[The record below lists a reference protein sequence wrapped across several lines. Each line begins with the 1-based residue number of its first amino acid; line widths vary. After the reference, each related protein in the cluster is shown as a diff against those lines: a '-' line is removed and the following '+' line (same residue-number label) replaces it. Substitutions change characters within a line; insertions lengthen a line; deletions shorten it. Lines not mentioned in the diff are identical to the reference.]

1 MGQHIHELLHVAAAT
16 LFAVAAVSALLEY
29 RVLRERVVLTY
40 GAACLCA
47 AAFAAHVAI
56 SHSLP
61 KSGAFW
67 IPWTSLNL
75 IVTFGATFFY
85 LLTMQT
91 FVGVRGRWFGAALV
105 VQIGLTAVA
114 LADLLLYAATRRS
127 LMFVP
132 IPRAGLSESQREVG
146 EAAYSLLPAAQI
158 TAGLFMFSYVFGVAY
173 LVVHLV
179 RARSRDALV
188 YTGLIVNSALVVNDV
203 LVAMSVFGGWYLMAF
218 SKAFETIRIHRDIR
232 IRARERI
239 ERRLRQA
246 EKMEAVGRVAGGIAH
261 DFSNVL
267 MAVGGSVELA
277 ADRFPPDDPVN
288 QDLDLARDGLETGR
302 RLVRQ
307 LLDVARAEETKA
319 EYVDIND
326 FLARSTKF
334 FSSMVSREVRLEVMA
349 EPGIGGVMIAPG
361 QLTQVLMNLVVN
373 ARDAMPNCGI
383 IKIQASTLSGRRGRL
398 SDDGDRPK
406 IVISVIDEGGGMPKE
421 VLEHVFEPFF
431 TTKAEYGGS
440 GLGLATLY
448 TIVRKAGG
456 YVEVESELGRGT
468 RFDVVLPR
476 FQG

>member
-1 MGQHIHELLHVAAAT
+1 MGQHVHELLNVAAAT
-16 LFAVAAVSALLEY
+16 LFVVAAVSALLEY

-47 AAFAAHVAI
+47 AGFAAHVAI
-56 SHSLP
+56 SHSLS
-61 KSGAFW
+61 KGGTFW

-91 FVGVRGRWFGAALV
+91 FVGVRGRLFSAALL
-105 VQIGLTAVA
+105 VQGALTAVA

-127 LMFVP
+127 FMFLP
-132 IPRAGLSESQREVG
+132 IPRAGLSESQLAVG
-146 EAAYSLLPAAQI
+146 EGAYSLLPAAQV
-158 TAGLFMFSYVFGVAY
+158 TAGLFMLSYVFGVGY
-173 LVVHLV
+173 LLVHLV
-179 RARSRDALV
+179 RTRSRDALV
-188 YTGLIVNSALVVNDV
+188 YTGLAVNSAIVVNDT
-203 LVAMSVFGGWYLMAF
+203 LVAMSVFGGWYLMTF
-218 SKAFETIRIHRDIR
+218 SKAFETVRIHRDIR
-232 IRARERI
+232 TRARERI

-267 MAVGGSVELA
+267 MAVGGSVELVG
-277 ADRFPPDDPVN
+277 DRFEADHPVN
-288 QDLDLARDGLETGR
+288 QDLDLAREGLETGR

-334 FSSMVSREVRLEVMA
+334 FSSMVSREVRLEVVA
-349 EPGIGGVMIAPG
+349 EPAIGGVMIAPG

-373 ARDAMPNCGI
+373 ARDATPTHGT
-383 IKIQASTLSGRRGRL
+383 IKIHATSLSNRHGR
-398 SDDGDRPK
+398 SSKAGDRPE
-406 IVISVIDEGGGMPKE
+406 IVISVIDQGSGMPAD
-421 VLEHVFEPFF
+421 VLQHVFEPFF
-431 TTKAEYGGS
+431 TTKAEHGGS

-448 TIVRKAGG
+448 SIVHKAGG
-456 YVEVESELGRGT
+456 YVEVASEVGRGT

-476 FQG
+476 FQA